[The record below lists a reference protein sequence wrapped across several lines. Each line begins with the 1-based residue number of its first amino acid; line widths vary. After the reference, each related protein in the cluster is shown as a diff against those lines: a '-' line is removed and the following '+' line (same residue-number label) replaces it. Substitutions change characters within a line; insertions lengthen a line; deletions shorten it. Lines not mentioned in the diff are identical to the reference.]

1 MIAADKFAVSDLFK
15 NQARVNLCD
24 DSQASPWLPCYLI
37 LGSAENPAY
46 LSGPFRG
53 DRRPTKNMKKMKKKK
68 KKKKEC

>member
-24 DSQASPWLPCYLI
+24 DSQASPWLACYLI

-53 DRRPTKNMKKMKKKK
+53 ERKKTKNMEKKK